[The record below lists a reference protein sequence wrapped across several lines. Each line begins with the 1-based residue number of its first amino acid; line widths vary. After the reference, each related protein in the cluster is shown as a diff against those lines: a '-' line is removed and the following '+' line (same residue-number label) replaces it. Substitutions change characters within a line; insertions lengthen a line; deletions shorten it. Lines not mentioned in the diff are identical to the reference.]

1 MNLPT
6 LKQAV
11 AEALE
16 VRLRDMGIAAL
27 MKAPRVSGI
36 ADMEVIL
43 SSGHHLF
50 LDYLPNLSTDQ
61 LVGAARRLR
70 ASLPAEALA
79 GVVVRRLGP
88 SLLDACKA
96 EKVCAFG
103 LDGNAY
109 VRAPG
114 VYVER
119 LLPAQPLKRMP
130 SAGTCFTAKASRLT
144 RALLALYPEAHTQ
157 AALSKETGLS
167 RGYVSILTSRLVEDR
182 QVSIRSDRLH
192 LEDPDRLLDAWAAH
206 YRMDRH
212 RQFHF
217 ATVTNGYEQGIG
229 KLARALEASGVGF
242 AFTGWTGGYLLTPHA
257 TPELLT
263 AYVERIPEPLAG
275 IHPVERRG
283 NVLLLV
289 PQDAGVF
296 QFTTLSPFGPVVS
309 DAQVYLDLLGMQGRA
324 KEQADMLRRER
335 LNFGGRTP

>member
-1 MNLPT
+1 MSLPFT
-6 LKQAV
+6 EQAV
-11 AEALE
+11 AEALT
-16 VRLRDMGIAAL
+16 VRLREMGIAVL
-27 MKAPRVSGI
+27 MEAPKVSGT

-43 SSGHHLF
+43 PSGHHLF
-50 LDYLPNLSTDQ
+50 LDYLPNLTSNQ
-61 LVGAARRLR
+61 LAGAARRLR
-70 ASLPAEALA
+70 TSLPAEALA

-109 VRAPG
+109 VRTPG

-119 LLPAQPLKRMP
+119 LLPAPPLKRLP
-130 SAGTCFTAKASRLT
+130 SAGTCFTAKASRLP

-157 AALSKETGLS
+157 AVLSEETGLS
-167 RGYVSILTSRLVEDR
+167 RGYVSILTSRLAEDR
-182 QVSIRSDRLH
+182 QISIRSDRLH

-217 ATVTNGYEQGIG
+217 ATVMNGYEQGIG
-229 KLARALEASGVGF
+229 KLARALEVSGVKF
-242 AFTGWTGGYLLTPHA
+242 AFTGWTGGYLLTPHT
-257 TPELLT
+257 TPTLLT
-263 AYVERIPEPLAG
+263 AYVERVPETLAG

-289 PQDAGVF
+289 PQDTGVF
-296 QFTTLSPFGPVVS
+296 QFTTPSPFGPVVS

-324 KEQADMLRRER
+324 REQADMLRHER
-335 LNFGGRTP
+335 LDFRGRTL